1 MMYNYVRCKDNN
13 IYTLHIKIIYYILSC
28 GPTTNLMVEPA
39 SMPHEL
45 VITWHLAINHV
56 LASTKWFLSIK
67 IMHPHRSV
75 QRQKLEEKYYSKNQK

>member
-45 VITWHLAINHV
+45 VIT
-56 LASTKWFLSIK
+56 
-67 IMHPHRSV
+67 
-75 QRQKLEEKYYSKNQK
+75 